1 MSRLLEHLREALAP
15 KYTVERTIASGG
27 MGVVFLGH
35 NTRLQS
41 QVAIKVLKPEL
52 ATADMEASFGRE
64 ARLLAKL
71 KHPNIVTIHDVDV
84 ADGIFYYVM
93 EFIDGETV
101 ADRIKRWNFDPT
113 TVGACPIDPDET
125 LRLGQ
130 DLLSALETVHK
141 VSVVH
146 RDIKPANIF
155 LVEGRGILVDFGIAH
170 DDTTE
175 STATLTGMIKG
186 TPAYMPPERLAGIP
200 ATPRTDLYALSMVLY
215 ECATGEKWDQSIDS
229 DDGNW
234 ASVPHP
240 LARALRKALKHHPAD
255 RWPDAAGFL
264 NALAREK
271 WHGRILIAITAGIV
285 ALIGVILWFVLGPPA
300 P

>member
-1 MSRLLEHLREALAP
+1 MASLLERLREALAP

-27 MGVVFLGH
+27 MGVVFLGR

-41 QVAIKVLKPEL
+41 LVAIKVLKPEL

-93 EFIDGETV
+93 DFIDGETV
-101 ADRIKRWNFDPT
+101 GDRIKR
-113 TVGACPIDPDET
+113 GPIDPDET
-125 LRLGQ
+125 LRLAR
-130 DLLSALETVHK
+130 DLLSALETVHR
-141 VSVVH
+141 VNVIH

-170 DDTTE
+170 VDTTE
-175 STATLTGMIKG
+175 STATRTGVIKG
-186 TPAYMPPERLAGIP
+186 TPAYMPPEQLVGIP

-234 ASVPHP
+234 ISVPHP
-240 LARALRKALKHHPAD
+240 LARALRKALKRKPAD
-255 RWPDAAGFL
+255 RWPDAAGFRT
-264 NALAREK
+264 ALAQEN
-271 WHGRILIAITAGIV
+271 WHGRILLAITAGIV
-285 ALIGVILWFVLGPPA
+285 ALIGVILWFVLRPPA